1 MILKKN
7 YKKLFLLP
15 FLTTF
20 AFAKPIFADIN
31 HQTFEGDIEIADS
44 RLSES
49 QIIKRLNAL
58 ESEVKDL
65 KRQLKQKS
73 YAKKSINNSKNNFY
87 ISGAL
92 GTINFDHVT
101 CRDCDESGFIT
112 TPIHG
117 DWTGELG
124 IGYRFTDNFRGE
136 ISYSVFTAANKTE
149 RTGGDEWEVGEFDGH
164 SLFFSGY
171 YDFLNDKKFSPY
183 IGVGFGPTLLDAGN
197 INNGYYAAD
206 DSEVTFGYQGKLGI
220 TYQTTDSTDVFLEGV
235 YQGTKAFRLG
245 DLGDEDELV
254 NPLKSFSTQIGVRYK
269 F

>member
-1 MILKKN
+1 
-7 YKKLFLLP
+7 FLLP

-87 ISGAL
+87 LLGAL
-92 GTINFDHVT
+92 GTISLDDVT
-101 CRDCDESGFIT
+101 CSDCSGDPIGQSSNFLT
-112 TPIHG
+112 TSIDG

-124 IGYRFTDNFRGE
+124 MGYRFMDNFRGE
-136 ISYSVFTAANKTE
+136 ISYSVFTAANKLE
-149 RTGGDEWEVGEFDGH
+149 PSANYWSVREFDGH

-171 YDFLNDKKFSPY
+171 YDFHNDKKFSPY

-197 INNGYYAAD
+197 VNAGWYAAD
-206 DSEVTFGYQGKLGI
+206 STEVTLGYQGKLGI
-220 TYQTTDSTDVFLEGV
+220 TYKAFESTDIFLEGV
-235 YQGTKAFRLG
+235 YKGTKAFRLG
-245 DLGDEDELV
+245 DVGGETELV
-254 NPLKSFSTQIGVRYK
+254 NPLKSFSTQI
-269 F
+269 